1 VKKEG
6 KKWKESEKKE
16 NRKRTVLSW
25 KGTNKKRKGKEE
37 GVLGSSG
44 LGGDFLSKRVSLRA

>member
-1 VKKEG
+1 MKKG

>member
-1 VKKEG
+1 MKKEG

-37 GVLGSSG
+37 GVWAHLGSG
-44 LGGDFLSKRVSLRA
+44 ATF

>member
-25 KGTNKKRKGKEE
+25 KGTNKKRKGNEE